1 MANTNSRETQHLTP
15 TVHVVEDDDGMRTAL
30 CTLLGTVGYHTAAYP
45 GAKEFL
51 QHFKPDEP
59 GCLVL
64 DIRMPQMSGL
74 EFCQRVRAMPA
85 RAQVPIIILT
95 AQGETATEAECVKA
109 GANAFM
115 TKPFSPKGLAAKVC
129 DLLEAGTRQEGQA

>member
-1 MANTNSRETQHLTP
+1 MPAADDKHRATVAVVDDQPFVAKLIEVNLAKYPLNMLYFRDPLEAIAKLP
-15 TVHVVEDDDGMRTAL
+15 TLPVDLFIV
-30 CTLLGTVGYHTAAYP
+30 
-45 GAKEFL
+45 
-51 QHFKPDEP
+51 
-59 GCLVL
+59 

-74 EFCQRVRAMPA
+74 EFCQQVRAMPA
-85 RAQVPIIILT
+85 RAHVPIIILT

-129 DLLEAGTRQEGQA
+129 ELLATAGSLGWPA